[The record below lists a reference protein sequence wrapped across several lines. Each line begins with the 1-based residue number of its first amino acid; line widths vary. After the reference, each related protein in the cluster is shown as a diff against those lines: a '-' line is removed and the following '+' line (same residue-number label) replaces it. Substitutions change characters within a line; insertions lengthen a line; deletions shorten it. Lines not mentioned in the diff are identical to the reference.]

1 MTYAPGAAQRRRS
14 AYAAR
19 MAAKRQ
25 RQKYII
31 AACLVVLAALL
42 AYEIPHTLHLVKNH
56 SSSSS
61 ATAPAPVVTTPAR
74 PRHIPAR
81 LRGGSDPFDIKSVPS
96 GDPQALGE
104 TPGHDPF
111 AVPGTA
117 ASAPAPPPVPPASV
131 PLPQQIVIG
140 TPGKGRVAVRGW
152 IVILASIPTAQ
163 GRTSASTFADRASR
177 NVGPLQILNSSN
189 RRPLRG
195 GYWVVYTGPYN
206 SLSQVTQRA
215 GSVHS
220 AGYPT
225 AYIRE
230 LIVYKAKR

>member
-1 MTYAPGAAQRRRS
+1 MSYAPGAAQRRRS

-25 RQKYII
+25 RQKYLII
-31 AACLVVLAALL
+31 GCLVVLAALL
-42 AYEIPHTLHLVKNH
+42 AYEVPHTLHLVKNN
-56 SSSSS
+56 SPSAS
-61 ATAPAPVVTTPAR
+61 ATPPAPVPTPAKPR
-74 PRHIPAR
+74 PIPAT
-81 LRGGSDPFDIKSVPS
+81 LRGSSDPFDARALSS
-96 GDPQALGE
+96 GDAQALGE

-111 AVPGTA
+111 AAPGTA
-117 ASAPAPPPVPPASV
+117 ASAPAPPPVVQPASV

-152 IVILASIPTAQ
+152 IVILASIPTAE
-163 GRTSASTFADRASR
+163 GRASAASFANRAAR
-177 NVGPLQILNSSN
+177 NVGALQILNSSN

-195 GYWVVYTGPYN
+195 GYWVVYTGPFN
-206 SLSQVTQRA
+206 TLTQVTQRV

-230 LIVYKAKR
+230 LIVYKAKA